1 MHLPARRRLRSD
13 LCLPTHSRPHAC
25 QPTPHLL
32 CRPAH
37 AAYFATYEWAK
48 VRLGTADQQDQSPH
62 VFALAGMAATL
73 ASDAIATPLDVV
85 KQRLQVISPGRHAPL
100 VSTTPADARA
110 TSLPPCST
118 SQQVA

>member
-1 MHLPARRRLRSD
+1 MPLRFSPACVQQAT
-13 LCLPTHSRPHAC
+13 CLPTHILC
-25 QPTPHLL
+25 LL
-32 CRPAH
+32 CSPAH

-85 KQRLQVISPGRHAPL
+85 KQRLQVKFHWLSYPTG
-100 VSTTPADARA
+100 
-110 TSLPPCST
+110 
-118 SQQVA
+118 